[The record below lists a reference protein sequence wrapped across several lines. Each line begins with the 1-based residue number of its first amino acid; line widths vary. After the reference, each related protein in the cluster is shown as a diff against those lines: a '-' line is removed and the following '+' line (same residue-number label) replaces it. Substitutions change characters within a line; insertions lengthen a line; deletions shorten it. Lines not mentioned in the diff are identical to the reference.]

1 MGLGP
6 LKEQSLQLMLL
17 RGGQAGR
24 WPGMGL
30 RRKTIGVFG
39 QLKPAVDGTRVD
51 ADDTSDILDTVA
63 RLDGPNGLTSS
74 LFQSA
79 S

>member
-1 MGLGP
+1 
-6 LKEQSLQLMLL
+6 
-17 RGGQAGR
+17 
-24 WPGMGL
+24 MGL

-51 ADDTSDILDTVA
+51 ADDTSDILHTVA
-63 RLDGPNGLTSS
+63 RLDGPNGLKSS